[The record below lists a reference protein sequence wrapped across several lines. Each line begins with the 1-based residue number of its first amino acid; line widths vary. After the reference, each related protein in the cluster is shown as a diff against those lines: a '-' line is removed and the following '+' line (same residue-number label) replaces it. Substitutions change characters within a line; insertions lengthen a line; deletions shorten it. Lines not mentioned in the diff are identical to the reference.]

1 MVERLRLCA
10 RVANR
15 RADTGQSGQKH
26 PIVAATHRKGNV
38 ASPTSASPR
47 AVNETLFWF
56 FFWFFFWAVCPNQH
70 NSTQLFGIVNRG
82 DCDGE
87 LVCAQSSHRG

>member
-47 AVNETLFWF
+47 AVNETLLGP
-56 FFWFFFWAVCPNQH
+56 FFFWAVCPNQH